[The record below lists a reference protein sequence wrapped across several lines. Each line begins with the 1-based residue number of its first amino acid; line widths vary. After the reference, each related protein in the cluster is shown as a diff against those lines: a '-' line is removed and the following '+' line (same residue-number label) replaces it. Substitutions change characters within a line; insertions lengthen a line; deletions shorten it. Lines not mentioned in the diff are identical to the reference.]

1 MTDIKKPAN
10 NQFIDA
16 KPESKKLVELIVEGL
31 RKRKAQNIVIL
42 DVSELTTLTDYFVVC
57 SGNSD
62 TQIKAIADSVEEEL
76 LEEAGEKAWKK
87 EGLQARSWII
97 LDFINTVVHVMS
109 KEKREFYNIEHMW
122 NDAKVTYIENE
133 S

>member
-10 NQFIDA
+10 NQFIEA
-16 KPESKKLVELIVEGL
+16 KPGSNELVELIIEGL
-31 RKRKAQNIVIL
+31 RKRKAQDIVIL

-76 LEEAGEKAWKK
+76 LEKAGEKAWKK

-109 KEKREFYNIEHMW
+109 REKREFYNIEQMW

>member
-10 NQFIDA
+10 NQFIEA
-16 KPESKKLVELIVEGL
+16 KPGSNELVELIIEGL
-31 RKRKAQNIVIL
+31 RKRKAQDIVIL

-76 LEEAGEKAWKK
+76 LEKADEKAWKK

-109 KEKREFYNIEHMW
+109 REKREFYNIEQMW
-122 NDAKVTYIENE
+122 NDAKITYIENE

>member
-10 NQFIDA
+10 DQFEA
-16 KPESKKLVELIVEGL
+16 KPDSKTLVEHIVEGL
-31 RKRKAQNIVIL
+31 QKRKAKDITIL
-42 DVSELTTLTDYFVVC
+42 DVSDLTTLTDYFVIA
-57 SGNSD
+57 SGTSE
-62 TQIKAIADSVEEEL
+62 TQIKAIADSVEDEVREET
-76 LEEAGEKAWKK
+76 GEKAWKK

-109 KEKREFYNIEHMW
+109 QEKRDFYNLERMW

-133 S
+133 E

>member
-1 MTDIKKPAN
+1 MTDINQPTKD
-10 NQFIDA
+10 QFIDA
-16 KPESKKLVELIVEGL
+16 KPDSKNLVEMIIEGL
-31 RKRKAQNIVIL
+31 RKRKAQDIVVL
-42 DVSELTTLTDYFVVC
+42 DVSEQTTLTDYFIIC

-76 LEEAGEKAWKK
+76 LEKAGEKAWKK

-109 KEKREFYNIEHMW
+109 KEKRAFYDLERMW
-122 NDAKVTYIENE
+122 NDAKITHIENE
-133 S
+133 D

>member
-1 MTDIKKPAN
+1 MTEIKQPTKD
-10 NQFIDA
+10 QFINA
-16 KPESKKLVELIVEGL
+16 KPDSKNLVEMIVEGL
-31 RKRKAQNIVIL
+31 RKRKAQDIVVL
-42 DVSELTTLTDYFVVC
+42 DVSEQTTLTDYFIIC

-76 LEEAGEKAWKK
+76 LEQAGEKAWKK

-109 KEKREFYNIEHMW
+109 REKREFYNIEKMW
-122 NDAKVTYIENE
+122 NDATITYLENE
-133 S
+133 D